1 MKVKYYKDDDILVMK
16 FSDKPIDY
24 AEESD
29 WVIVHFDK
37 DDKPVR
43 IEILDAKRFLT
54 QTNKALP
61 VEVKKEYFSQSA
73 A

>member
-1 MKVKYYKDDDILVMK
+1 MKLKYYKEDEILVMK
-16 FSDKPIDY
+16 FSNKPIDY

-37 DDKPVR
+37 NHKPVR

-54 QTNKALP
+54 EAKQALP
-61 VEVKKEYFSQSA
+61 AEIKKEYFSHIST
-73 A
+73 